1 MANTG
6 QQSGPQ
12 QNKGQ
17 NPTGQQKF
25 PGSSST
31 HPDWDM
37 GRQAQETTAS
47 VAEKA
52 KETASGVGERV
63 REAASSAAGSV
74 QDMAR
79 KAGDVASNVGQRAGE
94 TVSNVG
100 GQMRNLAGTIRQSAP
115 SEGMIGSAAST
126 VADSLDASGRYLEE
140 ETLSNLGREATGL
153 IRRYPLQAVL
163 VGIGIGFLMAKATRS

>member
-6 QQSGPQ
+6 QQGGGQ

-25 PGSSST
+25 PGASSA
-31 HPDWDM
+31 HPDWDV
-37 GRQAQETTAS
+37 GRQAQETATS

-79 KAGDVASNVGQRAGE
+79 KAGDVASNVGQKAGE
-94 TVSNVG
+94 TVSNMG
-100 GQMRNLAGTIRQSAP
+100 SQMRNLAGTIRQSAP
-115 SEGMIGSAAST
+115 NEGVLGSAASS
-126 VADSLDASGRYLEE
+126 VAEGLEAGGRYLEE
-140 ETLSNLGREATGL
+140 ETLSDLGREATN
-153 IRRYPLQAVL
+153 
-163 VGIGIGFLMAKATRS
+163 